1 LPEFS
6 GAAKRKRVSLRFVF
20 GFALAFVASLGRA
33 DARSCV
39 WKVTDSTGGK
49 LYLAGSWHALRSRDY
64 PLPAAFKT
72 AFEAS
77 TNLAFEISPNDLH
90 NSGKA
95 VENAGTYPRSDSLKN
110 HVSPV
115 TYNFLQVSLGFA
127 NVSEAKFS
135 RYRPWYLV
143 LALQSPGVRGMSG
156 KLGVERHFE
165 RRAAA
170 AGAKPVTGL
179 ETLREHVEVFSGLSD
194 RTSEALLL
202 QSFGSADNTNPSFGM
217 LMNAWRKGDA
227 EFLASATRAS
237 FRGLPGMSDRLLSNR
252 NRNWIPKIEGFLR
265 SGKTYFVVVGA
276 AHMGGTDGVLA
287 LLKARGYR
295 IEQL

>member
-1 LPEFS
+1 
-6 GAAKRKRVSLRFVF
+6 VSPRFVF
-20 GFALAFVASLGRA
+20 GLIIALIAGVDRL

-39 WKVTDSTGGK
+39 WKVTSPAGGT

-77 TNLAFEISPNDLH
+77 SNLAFEISPNDLH
-90 NSGKA
+90 NSGRA
-95 VENAGTYPRSDSLKN
+95 LENAGTYPRGDSLKK
-110 HVSPV
+110 HVSPI
-115 TYNFLQVSLGFA
+115 TYNVLQVTLGFA
-127 NVSEAKFS
+127 NVPDEKFS

-143 LALQSPGVRGMSG
+143 LALESPGVRGMSG
-156 KLGVERHFE
+156 KLGIERHFE
-165 RRAAA
+165 QRSAAA
-170 AGAKPVTGL
+170 SKPVTGL

-194 RTSEALLL
+194 RASEALLL
-202 QSFGSADNTNPSFGM
+202 HSFTPEDDPRSTFAM

-227 EFLASATRAS
+227 ESLASITRYNL
-237 FRGLPGMSDRLLSNR
+237 RTLPGMADRLLSNR
-252 NRNWIPKIEGFLR
+252 NRNWIPKIEGYLG

-295 IEQL
+295 IEQM